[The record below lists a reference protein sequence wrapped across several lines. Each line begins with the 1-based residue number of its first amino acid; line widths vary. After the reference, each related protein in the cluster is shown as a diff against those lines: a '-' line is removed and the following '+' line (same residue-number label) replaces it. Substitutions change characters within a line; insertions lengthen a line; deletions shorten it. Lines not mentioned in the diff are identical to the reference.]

1 MAEKDINTKVPHI
14 FIGVE
19 KDINTKV
26 LHIFIGGHSC
36 LVHILNLDLA
46 FKNYFFFLGNFFF
59 FFFFFR

>member
-36 LVHILNLDLA
+36 LVHILNLDWHSRTIS
-46 FKNYFFFLGNFFF
+46 FF
-59 FFFFFR
+59 